1 MDSNGSWGGAQRAVV
16 SGALAAAVCAP
27 AASIAQQ
34 TLFKP
39 VSGHE
44 YREVIDPK
52 HPVSGHTV
60 VGAVLMTGG
69 VPLKERQLRGNTLW
83 FYVAQ
88 PLKPSDH
95 IRVDLDSP
103 DGRFHGTGMW
113 QPVQPTEAGR
123 WVHLPLPVKQGELRR
138 PELPEGHLAVSV
150 RVFAGG
156 QSASP
161 RRLAAVLDTQDKDA
175 PSLQNKEIWL
185 QVNARRAQMIVR
197 GKAGASA
204 VKCEPVASASLV
216 RFDTLCKIPASHV
229 DNVQG
234 RYRLT
239 LLRRDGFSYTPETV
253 ELEMK

>member
-1 MDSNGSWGGAQRAVV
+1 MNKNGSWGGAWRAVV
-16 SGALAAAVCAP
+16 PGALSLAALHAP
-27 AASIAQQ
+27 AWAQQ
-34 TLFKP
+34 ALFKV

-60 VGAVLMTGG
+60 VGTSLVAAGA
-69 VPLKERQLRGNTLW
+69 PLKARQLRGDTLW
-83 FYVAQ
+83 FYVTQ
-88 PLKPSDH
+88 PLQPNDH

-113 QPVQPTEAGR
+113 QLERPVEAGK
-123 WVHLPLPVKQGELRR
+123 WVHLPLPIKKGELRR

-161 RRLAAVLDTQDKDA
+161 RTLAAVLDTQDKDA
-175 PSLQNKEIWL
+175 PSLENKEIWL
-185 QVNARRAQMIVR
+185 QVNARRAQMMVR
-197 GKAGASA
+197 GKAGESA
-204 VKCEPVASASLV
+204 RKCEPVASASVV
-216 RFDTLCKIPASHV
+216 RFDTLCKIAASQV
-229 DNVQG
+229 DGTHG

>member
-1 MDSNGSWGGAQRAVV
+1 MKTNGSSDGVQRAVV
-16 SGALAAAVCAP
+16 SAAIAAAALHTP
-27 AASIAQQ
+27 AWSQQ
-34 TLFKP
+34 TLFKV

-60 VGAVLMTGG
+60 VGASLVAAGA
-69 VPLKERQLRGNTLW
+69 PLKARQLRGDTLW
-83 FYVAQ
+83 FYVTQ
-88 PLKPSDH
+88 PLQPNDH

-113 QPVQPTEAGR
+113 QLERPVEAGT
-123 WVHLPLPVKQGELRR
+123 WVHLPLPVKKGELRR
-138 PELPEGHLAVSV
+138 PELPDGHLAVSV

-161 RRLAAVLDTQDKDA
+161 RTLAAVLDTQGAQPPAQED
-175 PSLQNKEIWL
+175 KEIWL
-185 QVNARRAQMIVR
+185 QVNARRAQMMVR
-197 GKAGASA
+197 GKAGESA
-204 VKCEPVASASLV
+204 RKCEPVASASVV
-216 RFDTLCKIPASHV
+216 RFDTLCKIAAS
-229 DNVQG
+229 QAERTSEG

-239 LLRRDGFSYTPETV
+239 LLRRDGFSYTPESV